1 MRAGMCSG
9 LLVLALGATAAVG
22 LVAPREAAA
31 KKRAEEGVA
40 VTIVVLDAENKPI
53 PTAVVRH
60 PGAAE
65 RNRVNSVNGEWKDS
79 RVYLPDGSE
88 MLFLPGMNLQL
99 EVSAPGYMLRIV
111 SYDIRKRNN
120 RVPIV
125 LDKLPEESEEMEE
138 PMIQFGRDR
147 PIESGGGGGPVN

>member
-1 MRAGMCSG
+1 MGWGKR
-9 LLVLALGATAAVG
+9 
-22 LVAPREAAA
+22 PR
-31 KKRAEEGVA
+31 RPRGGG
-40 VTIVVLDAENKPI
+40 
-53 PTAVVRH
+53 H
-60 PGAAE
+60 PGEAE
-65 RNRVNSVNGEWKDS
+65 LNRGKAVNREWKDA
-79 RVYLPDGSE
+79 RVYLPDVSE